1 MPVISFCMFYMEI
14 KFEIDLLVQDFKILL
29 VHSDTWKCA
38 TWGHITC
45 TNIKKNMTKWT
56 WDYNCKIQKFNN
68 TIHIGILPIS
78 DKTIS
83 MRTRKTTVMVLQIE
97 S

>member
-1 MPVISFCMFYMEI
+1 LIS
-14 KFEIDLLVQDFKILL
+14 QDFKILL

-45 TNIKKNMTKWT
+45 TNIKKNMTT
-56 WDYNCKIQKFNN
+56 LTCDYNYKIQKLNN
-68 TIHIGILPIS
+68 TKYICTLAIN

-83 MRTRKTTVMVLQIE
+83 MRTWKT
-97 S
+97 